1 MILLP
6 SPSNLRMRAA
16 VTLVLKVGQRWR
28 TVFQRN
34 EDSKEEEEEA
44 YDRGLQEME
53 ALSDEQASA
62 GGLKMDLKNQQ
73 RNSLYRTYIL

>member
-1 MILLP
+1 
-6 SPSNLRMRAA
+6 
-16 VTLVLKVGQRWR
+16 
-28 TVFQRN
+28 
-34 EDSKEEEEEA
+34 
-44 YDRGLQEME
+44 ME